1 MSLRKIAGLLV
12 AVGLTVGLIGGG
24 VAASFSISV
33 TASQTITVG
42 TFGCIIDSASAGA
55 VINDTKTAVT
65 LDSGLITSSV
75 AGSAP
80 FSFTVKIDRQHP
92 GHPARYADHAAQS
105 VHEHPDRPCG
115 GREPRPERHPRL
127 RRWSPVGRVGHR

>member
-12 AVGLTVGLIGGG
+12 AFGLTVGLIGGG
-24 VAASFSISV
+24 VAASFSSSL

-65 LDSGLITSSV
+65 LDSGTINSSA

-80 FSFTVKIDRQHP
+80 FSFTVKSTGSIP
-92 GHPARYADHAAQS
+92 VTVS
-105 VHEHPDRPCG
+105 VTQTTPPSPFSSILDGPCG
-115 GREPRPERHPRL
+115 GRQSRPERHPRL
-127 RRWSPVGRVGHR
+127 RRWSPVDRVGHG